1 MIIVNASKDT
11 EWLPQSLRALQTDGC
26 AIIEGVLNKDF
37 ISLTT
42 EKMYEVQKKIWQVLG
57 KERLDRAGELG
68 ILRIMPKFDTFFLKY
83 LEIPEVLQLVD
94 AALSPTAILQV
105 QQGSI
110 LPSFPKGQ
118 APPVFQN
125 LFHMDFPRYLN
136 GSFVAFNIFFA
147 ISRFTKENGGTLLVP
162 HTHQKPDRPSDEYLQ
177 SHSISVECEAG
188 SMFLFDSTLYH
199 AAGENFSGKDRL
211 GINHEFI
218 RSYMKQQIDYVRA
231 LGDEVVMDQKPRT
244 QQLLGW
250 YTRIPASL
258 DEYYRPEDQRLYRR
272 GQG

>member
-1 MIIVNASKDT
+1 MLTVNCKKDK
-11 EWLPQSLRALQTDGC
+11 EWLSRSMQALRTDGC
-26 AIIEGVLNKDF
+26 AIIEGVLEPDF
-37 ISLTT
+37 VRLT
-42 EKMYEVQKKIWQVLG
+42 EEHMYGVQNKIWQTLG
-57 KERLDRAGELG
+57 KEKLDQAGELG
-68 ILRIMPKFDTFFLKY
+68 VLRIMPKFDGFFLKY

-94 AALSPTAILQV
+94 AVLSPTAVLQV

-136 GSFVAFNIFFA
+136 GYLAAFNIFFA
-147 ISRFTKENGGTLLVP
+147 ITRFTKENGGTLLVP
-162 HTHQKPDRPSDEYLQ
+162 GTHQKPDRPSDDYLKANAV
-177 SHSISVECEAG
+177 SVECESG

-199 AAGENFSGKDRL
+199 AAGENSSGKDRL

-231 LGDEVVMDQKPRT
+231 LGDATILAQKPRT

-258 DEYYRPEDQRLYRR
+258 EDYYKPEEHRLYRR

>member
-1 MIIVNASKDT
+1 MIVVNARKDSD
-11 EWLPQSLRALQTDGC
+11 WLPRSLQGLRTDGC
-26 AIIEGVLNKDF
+26 AIIEGVLDKDF
-37 ISLTT
+37 LSLTE
-42 EKMYEVQKKIWQVLG
+42 EKMYAVQRKIWEVLG
-57 KERLDRAGELG
+57 KEKLAQAGELG
-68 ILRIMPKFDTFFLKY
+68 ILRIMPKFDSFFLKY

-94 AALSPTAILQV
+94 AILSPTAVLQV

-136 GSFVAFNIFFA
+136 GYLAAFNIFFA
-147 ISRFTKENGGTLLVP
+147 ISRFTRENGGTLLVP
-162 HTHQKPDRPSDEYLQ
+162 GTHQKPDRPSDEYLK
-177 SHSISVECEAG
+177 SKAVSVECEAG

-199 AAGENFSGKDRL
+199 AAGENSSGKDRL

-218 RSYMKQQIDYVRA
+218 RSYMKQQIDYVRG
-231 LGDEVVMDQKPRT
+231 LGVEVVLAQKPRT

-258 DEYYRPEDQRLYRR
+258 EDYYQPEDQRFYRR

>member
-1 MIIVNASKDT
+1 MITVNAKKDSD
-11 EWLPQSLRALQTDGC
+11 WLLKAAQGLKTDGC
-26 AIIEGVLNKDF
+26 AIIEGVLEPDF
-37 ISLTT
+37 VKLT
-42 EKMYEVQKKIWQVLG
+42 EERMYGVQKKIHQTLG
-57 KERLDRAGELG
+57 KERLDQAGELG
-68 ILRIMPKFDTFFLKY
+68 ILRIMPKFDPFFLKY
-83 LEIPEVLQLVD
+83 LEIPEVLQMVD
-94 AALSPTAILQV
+94 ALLTSTAVLQV

-110 LPSFPKGQ
+110 LPSFPEGQ

-136 GSFVAFNIFFA
+136 GYLAAFNLFFA
-147 ISRFTKENGGTLLVP
+147 ITQFTKDNGGTLLVP
-162 HTHQKPDRPSDEYLQ
+162 GSHQKPDRPSEGYIK
-177 SHSISVECEAG
+177 SHAIPVECESG
-188 SMFLFDSTLYH
+188 SMFLFDSTLFH
-199 AAGENFSGKDRL
+199 AAGENHSGKDRL

-231 LGDEVVMDQKPRT
+231 LGEETILAQKPRT

-258 DEYYRPEDQRLYRR
+258 DDYYRPEDQRLYRR